1 MKLFNDR
8 CSHDIE
14 TSQLICFVNQL
25 TGFYMMGTLVVATL
39 RQCPTLWTEIVAGR
53 KCCEE
58 NLATFATFFPQQYNF
73 SHFASFSSRNLQSK
87 SSIHQK

>member
-39 RQCPTLWTEIVAGR
+39 RQCPTLIACGHFKAMSYFMDR
-53 KCCEE
+53 NCCGAKM
-58 NLATFATFFPQQYNF
+58 LRGK
-73 SHFASFSSRNLQSK
+73 SRNFRNFFSAT
-87 SSIHQK
+87 I